1 VALKKFTSVTKTG
14 SARGENFFSV
24 TLTETAVNV
33 LIFIVRYWKDGC
45 VQDRVFDLIKVKG
58 SSAQSIFD
66 SIKNLLHK
74 KHIPYENIIG
84 FGADNAATMTFGHL
98 GSVQVKLKE
107 LAPNIYI
114 QGCLSHSLH
123 LLLLKLQESC
133 RAPLNN
139 LLEMHMPTFHTP
151 AKGLMS

>member
-1 VALKKFTSVTKTG
+1 MYLDHKDWVGQRGKFFLGHIDRDGSERVNIHSTLLERWLCTG
-14 SARGENFFSV
+14 
-24 TLTETAVNV
+24 
-33 LIFIVRYWKDGC
+33 
-45 VQDRVFDLIKVKG
+45 RVFDLIKVKD

-151 AKGLMS
+151 ATGLMS